1 MDVRHNKNKMSKRT
15 VKQEKTFEV
24 IEITF
29 VVESFDD
36 PIFIALPS
44 KFGNPGT
51 EAEKV
56 GILN

>member
-1 MDVRHNKNKMSKRT
+1 MSKRT